1 MSLHATTVLTRQL
14 LRPHANLHKRTL
26 TTSLRAFSSDAKGS
40 GLRRIRN
47 TRVNTSSSTTSIPP
61 PAEAAAASTDNPLKV
76 DPHAIAAEMIR
87 GSNTAIRPSG
97 SEAVASLTPQ
107 QKTSNYAMAGGLLVF
122 VSYVFYYS
130 LASVGGVDNA
140 RAVMTGSVGRQ
151 IEESGD
157 DDATN
162 SSAGFAE
169 FMKEAKEGLAE
180 EEVRLAKVKKDKREA
195 DKLIDLDKT
204 GGVGGEEEREMSR
217 VAGFEEGEGGSAVKR
232 PLWRR
237 VVFFWR
243 RD

>member
-1 MSLHATTVLTRQL
+1 
-14 LRPHANLHKRTL
+14 
-26 TTSLRAFSSDAKGS
+26 
-40 GLRRIRN
+40 
-47 TRVNTSSSTTSIPP
+47 
-61 PAEAAAASTDNPLKV
+61 
-76 DPHAIAAEMIR
+76 
-87 GSNTAIRPSG
+87 
-97 SEAVASLTPQ
+97 
-107 QKTSNYAMAGGLLVF
+107 MAGGLLVF